1 MNFGRVALYLVTILM
16 LGVGSA
22 WADLFEDADNAFQRG
37 DHSTALSIWGSIKT
51 ALNIYQ
57 PLAAQGNAEAQYFL
71 GMAYTKGLGGVKK
84 DYAEAAKWFQ
94 LAGAQGHVKAQ
105 YYLGVLYGTGEGVT
119 RDDAEAAKWWQLA
132 AAQGD
137 ANSAWLLGGAYSNGQ
152 GVAQDYAEAAKWY
165 RLAAAQGHA
174 DAQHSL
180 GVLYSAGKGV
190 AQDYVRAYMWDHL
203 AAAQGSPGAR
213 RFVDNAARL
222 LTAQQIA
229 QGQSMAQ
236 SCKASNF
243 KQCGEP
249 AQIVGGPRSQ
259 QAPPKQPESKKS
271 SGTGFYVS
279 SDGYLVTNRHVIES
293 CETLNAINE
302 SGKRIPLRVV
312 RVLQLDD
319 LALLKANIVPSSFAV
334 FRETAK
340 INQGET
346 VVAYGYPLAGLL
358 ASGGNVSTG
367 LVTALAGVRD
377 DARQMQISAPVQ
389 PGNSGGP
396 LVDSKGLVI
405 GVIVSKLD
413 AIAVARITSD
423 IPQNINFAIK
433 SSSVINLLDM
443 SSVKYRSD
451 KLQRDLSVETLAS
464 QMRRYTVKI
473 ECE

>member
-1 MNFGRVALYLVTILM
+1 MNFGRIALYLVAILM
-16 LGVGSA
+16 LSAGSA
-22 WADLFEDADNAFQRG
+22 WADLFEDADAAFQRG
-37 DHSTALSIWGSIKT
+37 DHSTALRIWGSINT
-51 ALNIYQ
+51 ALSIYR

-71 GMAYTKGLGGVKK
+71 GMAHTKGLGGVEK
-84 DYAEAAKWFQ
+84 DYAEAVKWFR
-94 LAGAQGHVKAQ
+94 LAAAQRYMKAQ
-105 YYLGVLYGTGEGVT
+105 YYLGVLYGTGDGVT
-119 RDDAEAAKWWQLA
+119 KDDAEAAKWWLLA
-132 AAQGD
+132 AAQGHVV
-137 ANSAWLLGGAYSNGQ
+137 AQWFLGGAYSRGE
-152 GVAQDYAEAAKWY
+152 GVAQDYAESAKWY
-165 RLAAAQGHA
+165 RLAAAQGNA

-180 GVLYSAGKGV
+180 GLLYSAGRGV
-190 AQDYVRAYMWDHL
+190 VQDYVRAFMWDSL

-213 RFVDNAARL
+213 RFVDGASKL
-222 LTAQQIA
+222 LTAQQIE
-229 QGQSMAQ
+229 QGQNLARA
-236 SCKASNF
+236 CKASNF

-249 AQIVGGPRSQ
+249 THVVDVPPSQ
-259 QAPPKQPESKKS
+259 QIPPKQPESKKS

-279 SDGYLVTNRHVIES
+279 GDGYLITNRHVIES
-293 CETLNAINE
+293 CNRLNAIDE
-302 SGKRIPLRVV
+302 SGKRNPLRVV
-312 RVLQLDD
+312 RVLQSDD
-319 LALLKANIVPSSFAV
+319 IALLKANIVPNSFAV

-346 VVAYGYPLAGLL
+346 VVAYGYPLSGLL

-405 GVIVSKLD
+405 GVVVSKLD
-413 AIAVARITSD
+413 AIALARITSD

-451 KLQRDLSVETLAS
+451 RLQRDLSVETLTS

>member
-1 MNFGRVALYLVTILM
+1 M
-16 LGVGSA
+16 LGIGSA
-22 WADLFEDADNAFQRG
+22 WADLFEDADDAFKRG
-37 DHSTALSIWGSIKT
+37 DYSTALRIWVSLKT
-51 ALNIYQ
+51 ALSKYQ
-57 PLAAQGNAEAQYFL
+57 PLAEQGNADAQYFL
-71 GMAYTKGLGGVKK
+71 GMAYSKGLGGVDK
-84 DYAEAAKWFQ
+84 DYAEAVKWFR
-94 LAGAQGHVKAQ
+94 LAATQGHIRAQ
-105 YYLGVLYGTGEGVT
+105 YFLGVLYSTGDGVT
-119 RDDAEAAKWWQLA
+119 KNDAEAVKWFRFA
-132 AAQGD
+132 ATQGHAMAQYF
-137 ANSAWLLGGAYSNGQ
+137 LGAAYCYGE
-152 GVAQDYAEAAKWY
+152 GVAQDCAEAAKWY

-190 AQDYVRAYMWDHL
+190 TQNYVRAYMWDYL

-213 RFVDNAARL
+213 RFVDSASKL
-222 LTAQQIA
+222 LTAQQIE
-229 QGQSMAQ
+229 QGRNLAQ

-243 KQCGEP
+243 KQCEEP
-249 AQIVGGPRSQ
+249 TQIVGVPPSQ
-259 QAPPKQPESKKS
+259 QTESKKS

-279 SDGYLVTNRHVIES
+279 NDGYLITNRHVIES
-293 CETLNAINE
+293 CEKLNAIDE
-302 SGKRIPLRVV
+302 SGKRIPLRIV
-312 RVLQLDD
+312 RVLQSDD

-389 PGNSGGP
+389 SGNSGGP
-396 LVDSKGLVI
+396 LVDSKGSVI

-443 SSVKYRSD
+443 SSVKYRSN
-451 KLQRDLSVETLAS
+451 KLQRDLSVETLAG